1 MLAWYPRVHC
11 WAIWSC
17 FYQIQVLIVL
27 VVVGNQARCMVCL
40 KPFIY
45 HWSNYLGPK
54 YDHPVFNWLWVL
66 GILLGGM
73 GHCFAWHVQVNLSFY
88 FKFQIEKLAH
98 HRLYAMLYLWLVEIT
113 KVRIRFQN
121 YLFKADKRISHHLGP
136 HRYFLLTEL
145 EYYCN

>member
-11 WAIWSC
+11 WVFTSHLKLPLSDPSSHRGSYWS
-17 FYQIQVLIVL
+17 QVL
-27 VVVGNQARCMVCL
+27 VVVGNQARCMACL
-40 KPFIY
+40 KPFIH
-45 HWSNYLGPK
+45 HWSNCLGPK

-98 HRLYAMLYLWLVEIT
+98 HRLYAMW
-113 KVRIRFQN
+113 
-121 YLFKADKRISHHLGP
+121 HLG
-136 HRYFLLTEL
+136 HNSIFTFARIKILLWKI
-145 EYYCN
+145 NK